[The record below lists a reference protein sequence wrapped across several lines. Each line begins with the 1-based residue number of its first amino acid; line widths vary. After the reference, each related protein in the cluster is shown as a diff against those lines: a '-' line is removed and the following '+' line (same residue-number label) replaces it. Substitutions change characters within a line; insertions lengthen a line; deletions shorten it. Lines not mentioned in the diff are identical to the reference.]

1 MTLANH
7 TDGALDR
14 EVRDLL
20 ANVACSVPAAVVRDV
35 VSAAR
40 KDLEGQVP
48 AEAFPEFLHRSALQR
63 LRTQVVVGDRAA
75 PPAGPADS
83 VSGVAT

>member
-40 KDLEGQVP
+40 KDRESGRQW
-48 AEAFPEFLHRSALQR
+48 RSI
-63 LRTQVVVGDRAA
+63 
-75 PPAGPADS
+75 S
-83 VSGVAT
+83 SGVTS